1 MTEEMVAKKA
11 RPDLVTIIAAY
22 RFVVA
27 ALMLLIVALLGIG
40 LLAVV
45 LNTAGDELV
54 IASIAIGVAILVV
67 LAILVANVAAGWGL
81 LALKDWARWLVIVMA
96 VLSLANVPIGTVTGA
111 LQLWYLFT
119 PEAKEAF
126 EVAAQG

>member
-1 MTEEMVAKKA
+1 MTEKSVMKTA
-11 RPDLVTIIAAY
+11 RPDLVTVIAAY

-27 ALMLLIVALLGIG
+27 ALMLLLVAMLGIG

-45 LNTAGDELV
+45 LNTSGDELL
-54 IASIAIGVAILVV
+54 IASISISVGILIV

-81 LALKDWARWLVIVMA
+81 LALKGWARWLVVVMA

-126 EVAAQG
+126 GVVV

>member
-1 MTEEMVAKKA
+1 MTEESVVKKA

-27 ALMLLIVALLGIG
+27 ALMLLVVALLGIG

-45 LNTAGDELV
+45 LNTAGEDLL
-54 IASIAIGVAILVV
+54 IASISISVAILIV
-67 LAILVANVAAGWGL
+67 LAILVANVVAGWGL

-96 VLSLANVPIGTVTGA
+96 VLSLANVPLGTVTGA
-111 LQLWYLFT
+111 LQLWYLLT

-126 EVAAQG
+126 EVAA